1 MKVKIVLPSAGKL
14 IRDLGLAKDGA
25 VQMFH
30 TQNVLKRLKRYMP
43 FLTGMTYKIAVAQTD
58 IRKPEIVIDTPGAR
72 YAYEGKKMVNA
83 KTGKGPGVIPGVGPR
98 YRKGTILK
106 VTDENLEYTKTKNP
120 MAGPHYDK
128 TLVAKEGPAMVED
141 LQRFIDR
148 RSGK

>member
-106 VTDENLEYTKTKNP
+106 VTGESLEYTKTKNP
-120 MAGPHYDK
+120 LAGPHYDK
-128 TLVAKEGPAMVED
+128 TLVAREGPAMVED

-148 RSGK
+148 RGGR

>member
-1 MKVKIVLPSAGKL
+1 MKVKIELPSAGKL
-14 IRDLGLAKDGA
+14 IRNLGLAKDGA

-43 FLTGMTYKIAVAQTD
+43 FRTGMTYKIAVAQTD
-58 IRKPEIVIDTPGAR
+58 VRKPEIVIDTPGAR

-128 TLVAKEGPAMVED
+128 TLVAKEGPVMVED

-148 RSGK
+148 RGGK

>member
-1 MKVKIVLPSAGKL
+1 MRVKMKLPSASKL
-14 IRDLGLAKDGA
+14 IRDKGLAKDGA

-30 TQNVLKRLKRYMP
+30 TQNVLKRLKRFMP
-43 FLTGMTYKIAVAQTD
+43 FLTGMTYKTAVAQTD

-98 YRKGTILK
+98 YRKGTILT
-106 VTDENLEYTKTKNP
+106 VTDEDLVYTKTKNP
-120 MAGPHYDK
+120 LAGPHYDK
-128 TLVAKEGPAMVED
+128 TLVAQEGPAMVAD

-148 RSGK
+148 RSK